1 MPLTRF
7 RFFFCLLQLLV
18 TGQAPKPELT
28 QEFWNSQSFIRS
40 FMGDYG
46 FRTEV
51 EPRISKSE
59 QFVLREVVAK
69 AENQLEEAIKFLEQE
84 VSEESSPA
92 LDYALGNMY

>member
-1 MPLTRF
+1 MMKSIP
-7 RFFFCLLQLLV
+7 FFFCLLQLLV
-18 TGQAPKPELT
+18 TGRAPKPELT

-69 AENQLEEAIKFLEQE
+69 AETNSKRRLSSLNRKFR
-84 VSEESSPA
+84 
-92 LDYALGNMY
+92 GK